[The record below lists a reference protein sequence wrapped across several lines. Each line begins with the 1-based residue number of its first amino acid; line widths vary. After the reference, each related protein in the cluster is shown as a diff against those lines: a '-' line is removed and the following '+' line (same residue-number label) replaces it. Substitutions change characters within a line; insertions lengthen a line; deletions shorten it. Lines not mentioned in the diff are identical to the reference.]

1 MIHTCGADF
10 PADVAA
16 YVEHVAGCPDSG
28 AEIGAWCRAIVSLV
42 TAEAFAETPE
52 TPETPSETPT
62 VSGETPSETRET
74 PSETRETATET
85 PRDAT
90 PLTTARM
97 AELRDSGMSL
107 RDLAALA
114 DIAPETVRRRIAR
127 HRAGG
132 DS

>member
-42 TAEAFAETPE
+42 TAEALAETPE

-62 VSGETPSETRET
+62 VSPET

-85 PRDAT
+85 PRDTT
-90 PLTTARM
+90 PLTTARL

-107 RDLAALA
+107 RDLAVLA

>member
-42 TAEAFAETPE
+42 TAEALAETPE
-52 TPETPSETPT
+52 TPTETPT
-62 VSGETPSETRET
+62 VSPETPTETRET
-74 PSETRETATET
+74 PSETRETASET
-85 PRDAT
+85 PRDTT

-107 RDLAALA
+107 RDLAVLA

>member
-1 MIHTCGADF
+1 MIHTCGSDF

-42 TAEAFAETPE
+42 TAEALAETPE
-52 TPETPSETPT
+52 TPTETPT
-62 VSGETPSETRET
+62 VSPET

-85 PRDAT
+85 PRDTT
-90 PLTTARM
+90 PLTTARL

-107 RDLAALA
+107 RDLAVLA